1 MSKLLYNIKN
11 YLINIDL
18 FILITSIT
26 CSIYGVILVFS
37 ATASYDSPKF
47 VLVQCGAIFI
57 GIIAFVIFSLIDL
70 ENISDIWKI
79 VFFLNLLLLASVLF
93 FGTSG
98 NTGNNSWI
106 RFAGIGVQPGEIGKL
121 LFIFTFATHT
131 SLLKD
136 TLNNWKSLLI
146 LLIHMGITAGFILLF
161 SGDLGM
167 GLAYIFIC
175 IVILF
180 TAGLSL
186 KWFLGGFISIVACVP
201 IIWNVFL
208 QEYQK
213 LRILVVFDPSLD
225 PDKSYQAMQSQL
237 AIGSGGF
244 YGTGFMQGNQ
254 TQFGAL
260 PAKHTDFIFSVAG
273 EEFGFIGV
281 ALIIILLSALIMRLF
296 YVSYKSNSLLNSL
309 ICAGTAGMILFQTFE
324 NIFMCLG
331 ILPVI
336 GLTLPFFSYGGSS
349 IVTMFCATGIVAGIS
364 MRSNHN
370 FLR

>member
-1 MSKLLYNIKN
+1 MSKILHNIKN
-11 YLINIDL
+11 YLSHIDL
-18 FILITSIT
+18 FILITSII

-37 ATASYDSPKF
+37 ATSSYNSPKF
-47 VLVQCGAIFI
+47 VLVQSGAIFI
-57 GIIAFVIFSLIDL
+57 GLIAFVIFSLIDF

-79 VFFLNLLLLASVLF
+79 VFVLNLLLLSSVLL

-98 NTGNNSWI
+98 DTGNNSWI
-106 RFAGIGVQPGEIGKL
+106 RFAGIGVQPGEIGKI

-131 SLLKD
+131 ALLKD
-136 TLNNWKSLLI
+136 RLNNWKSLFV
-146 LLIHMGITAGFILLF
+146 LLMHMGVTAGFILLF

-180 TAGLSL
+180 TAGLSY
-186 KWFLGGFISIVACVP
+186 KWFLGGFVAILASIP
-201 IIWNVFL
+201 IIWNVVL
-208 QEYQK
+208 KEYQK

-225 PDKSYQAMQSQL
+225 PDKAYQAMQSQL

-273 EEFGFIGV
+273 EEFGFIGS
-281 ALIIILLSALIMRLF
+281 ALIVILLSSLIIRLF
-296 YVSYKSNSLLNSL
+296 YVSYKSDSLVNSL

-331 ILPVI
+331 RLPVI

-349 IVTMFCATGIVAGIS
+349 IVTMFCAVGIVAGIS
-364 MRSNHN
+364 MRSKRN